1 MKFRTL
7 MAAAALLGTTGVAA
21 ADGQPSRAGYACC
34 EAPTW
39 SGVYAGFHAGGA
51 WGDTGWTFPF
61 AETFNTAAGQHFSTS
76 PEGAIVGG
84 HVGINRQ
91 FGFFLIGGELS
102 YAGSNMQETVTG
114 PVTAAFPLDRFKTEM
129 SDLFT
134 VTGRLGLAADKFL
147 LYGKAGYAVAN
158 VDLKVFSGPPGA
170 GITAN
175 NNRREDGWTAGGG
188 IEYRLMRSL
197 VLGVEY
203 NYVSLDGGRFTGTT
217 GGTLPGLPFNADLDN
232 FHMHTLTARLSILL
246 DTGPTTT
253 AAMK

>member
-1 MKFRTL
+1 M
-7 MAAAALLGTTGVAA
+7 
-21 ADGQPSRAGYACC
+21 
-34 EAPTW
+34 
-39 SGVYAGFHAGGA
+39 
-51 WGDTGWTFPF
+51 
-61 AETFNTAAGQHFSTS
+61 
-76 PEGAIVGG
+76 
-84 HVGINRQ
+84 
-91 FGFFLIGGELS
+91 
-102 YAGSNMQETVTG
+102 
-114 PVTAAFPLDRFKTEM
+114 
-129 SDLFT
+129 
-134 VTGRLGLAADKFL
+134 TGRLGLAADKFL

-203 NYVSLDGGRFTGTT
+203 HYVSLDGGRFTGAT
-217 GGTLPGLPFNADLDN
+217 GGTLAGLPFNADLDN